1 MLEAPILPANPPII
15 ALPKQGWRDNILIN
29 LNNHT
34 LKVPTYDALKRCT
47 VTEKY
52 SLQEIGFTYLLQK
65 TASTLKIIKCFLLV
79 KNLVKHYKF
88 PIFHTKRRETNLEK
102 YNL

>member
-15 ALPKQGWRDNILIN
+15 ALPKQGWKDNTLIN

-34 LKVPTYDALKRCT
+34 SKVLRYYALRRYT

-52 SLQEIGFTYLLQK
+52 SLLESVQMCK
-65 TASTLKIIKCFLLV
+65 TVKKRASTLKSIKCFSSSSKLCEIL
-79 KNLVKHYKF
+79 
-88 PIFHTKRRETNLEK
+88 
-102 YNL
+102 

>member
-15 ALPKQGWRDNILIN
+15 ALPKQGWKNNTLIN

-34 LKVPTYDALKRCT
+34 SKVPRYYARRCT

-52 SLQEIGFTYLLQK
+52 SLLEIGF
-65 TASTLKIIKCFLLV
+65 KCV
-79 KNLVKHYKF
+79 
-88 PIFHTKRRETNLEK
+88 RQ
-102 YNL
+102 